1 MTAEDGSG
9 SNNKSKSQPQNRRG
23 GRNNRR
29 RTATTTNNS
38 SNNNN
43 KGNNTNRKN
52 PKQSGNNSGKHRAN
66 VSAIPPSPQ
75 IKVSIRNICNAAQ
88 YGTVQ
93 SILEDLL
100 PKIVEKCVERSASE
114 KTQPFAFDIDQKA
127 VKLLL
132 DEETAVKEYKFKLE
146 AERAAAKLGNTVED
160 TVDEAAEAA
169 VDVVDPLS
177 NVSAVDGSSDV
188 KQEPTPPEGTE
199 LDKVEAPLKTPN
211 SPLPIITVQ
220 PLYVLPARKTKRRG
234 ERPGVAYVLLIAPK
248 VTDESINKGLE
259 PADKKGQVIPPDNS
273 KEEGN
278 VVVAAATTTKVVDYT
293 QQLAKCKLLLSSAV
307 ELVKDIVN
315 ADCKTQQY
323 FSGCTVEQSL
333 NQKTWKLFGG
343 GGSSGRGR
351 RPDRRE
357 GTVESS
363 QDFKQW
369 LESQEKLKEDLKA
382 RPKPVPGGGVS
393 TTNADGTENGE
404 PVAALVQHLL
414 AKKQEQKQKKTV
426 KKKKDETSNKRKP
439 KKSETSTSSS
449 AAGGVND
456 AKKTSK
462 SRNPGR
468 KKKDTD
474 AGAAAAAAAK
484 KRKKKNKPPRSQK
497 GGAAVAPLAVLKPPP
512 ASSS

>member
-1 MTAEDGSG
+1 MTAEDVSG

-29 RTATTTNNS
+29 RTATNNNS
-38 SNNNN
+38 N
-43 KGNNTNRKN
+43 KSNNTNRRN
-52 PKQSGNNSGKHRAN
+52 PKQSGSNAGKYKTN

-75 IKVSIRNICNAAQ
+75 IKVSIRNICNVAQ

-100 PKIVEKCVERSASE
+100 PKIVEKCVERSAFE
-114 KTQPFAFDIDQKA
+114 KSQPFAMDVDQKA
-127 VKLLL
+127 VQLLL
-132 DEETAVKEYKFKLE
+132 DEEMAVREYRIKLE
-146 AERAAAKLGNTVED
+146 AEQAAAKLGSAVD
-160 TVDEAAEAA
+160 DKVDEAAA
-169 VDVVDPLS
+169 DVVDPLS
-177 NVSAVDGSSDV
+177 EVGAVDGPSDM
-188 KQEPTPPEGTE
+188 KQEPPPPFEGTE
-199 LDKVEAPLKTPN
+199 PDKVEAPLKTPT
-211 SPLPIITVQ
+211 STLPIITVQ
-220 PLYVLPARKTKRRG
+220 PLYVIPARKTKRRG

-248 VTDESINKGLE
+248 VTDESINKGIE
-259 PADKKGQVIPPDNS
+259 PADKKGQVIPPDNT
-273 KEEGN
+273 KAGGT
-278 VVVAAATTTKVVDYT
+278 AATKAVDYT
-293 QQLAKCKLLLSSAV
+293 QQLAKCKLLLSSAL
-307 ELVKDIVN
+307 ELVKDVVN

-323 FSGCTVEQSL
+323 FSGCTVEQSP

-363 QDFKQW
+363 DDFKQW
-369 LESQEKLKEDLKA
+369 LQSQEKLKEDLKA
-382 RPKPVPGGGVS
+382 RPKPAPGGGVS

-414 AKKQEQKQKKTV
+414 AKKQEQKQKKTE
-426 KKKKDETSNKRKP
+426 KKKKDDGSHKRKP
-439 KKSETSTSSS
+439 KKSETSTSAAAAAA
-449 AAGGVND
+449 AAGAKD

-474 AGAAAAAAAK
+474 AAAAAAAK
-484 KRKKKNKPPRSQK
+484 KRKKKNKPPRTQK